1 MLIFCKLDKVNIQM
15 VHFLKHGSEPEKHPR
30 KKGAGSGRIGLSR
43 SWMISYLVVLIV
55 PLLVSQLFYQRSFT
69 LANENAMEVCEIALE
84 QTTISLD
91 RALTDV
97 RSITREL
104 ITREEVASLQY
115 TETLTSTKRIK
126 IADLKKEILTKINF
140 SDYIDGICIFFARS
154 GIGVSSEGFY
164 ASEQILRQQVQTGWG
179 ISYDALLES
188 AAEPGD
194 FHLVMTGSGEG
205 LSQADR
211 LFSVM
216 SLQSAAGVP
225 DVMLVCQLDLSQFR
239 VLLTS
244 DGDGSSPVV
253 WAAAADGTLLTPDGV
268 DSGTMAALID
278 QTAPYLS
285 DRRRSDAIRSESLV
299 ISTTHSSVADWELV
313 SATSTAF
320 YAEKLGQIKVWY
332 LIYLLICLLVGV
344 VMAALFTKQNYS
356 PVKRLSALMQS
367 TKGNTP
373 PQGEFEALEAG
384 LSQLLQKEQDY
395 EREIDRQ
402 KKSLRSTSL
411 VRVMKGT
418 LYSGEAFRA
427 VCRDYDMHFS
437 GTRFGVVGILV
448 RDYSNLFFDGQ
459 AKQDEE
465 TQALA
470 HYVIVQITE
479 ELIREK
485 FDVYICVS
493 EDRLYGV
500 VSVPDSFPAEEYIET
515 MAGICHKAET
525 FIRER
530 LGLILTYYI
539 ADLSGKAGDPDD
551 SIPTSIRQAFE
562 AVQWG
567 LEQIVGFGLTE
578 PVIVRRMLAGSWQP
592 GLETDFSEVNL
603 RRRQYVAATASGD
616 FAEADRLYRE
626 LCRVG
631 IFQLEHSFSSM
642 RAQTMALFD
651 LLVSSTLTVRQTKEQ
666 EEQLQGLASR
676 LMKAH
681 DVHVLEQTIHE
692 AEEVLYA
699 ISHPQTT
706 PEEESYSIRV
716 ARYVEENYMNPEL
729 SVSMIADHFG
739 VSQSYLLRAF
749 KKDGSGCSVSDYI
762 HRRRVDEAK
771 ILLKSTEE
779 TVGDIAVKVGY
790 ANSLALIRA
799 FKRLENGVT
808 PSAYRSSAAEK

>member
-1 MLIFCKLDKVNIQM
+1 MDN
-15 VHFLKHGSEPEKHPR
+15 FLKRIRSAEKRPR
-30 KKGAGSGRIGLSR
+30 MKHISRRSGLSR
-43 SWMISYLVVLIV
+43 SWMISYLVVLIM
-55 PLLVSQLFYQRSFT
+55 PLLVSQLIYQRSYT
-69 LANENAMEVCEIALE
+69 LANDNAVEVCEIALE
-84 QTTISLD
+84 QTAISLD
-91 RALTDV
+91 RALSDV
-97 RSITREL
+97 RSISREL

-115 TETLTSTKRIK
+115 TETLSATKRIK

-140 SDYIDGICIFFARS
+140 SDYIDGISIFFARS

-164 ASEQILRQQVQTGWG
+164 AFEQILRQQVQTGWG
-179 ISYDALLES
+179 ISYDTLLES

-194 FHLVMTGSGEG
+194 FHLVMTGSGEEF
-205 LSQADR
+205 SQADR

-225 DVMLVCQLDLSQFR
+225 DVMLACQLDLSQFR

-268 DSGTMAALID
+268 DSENMAALIS

-299 ISTTHSSVADWELV
+299 ISTTNSTIAGWELV

-320 YAEKLGQIKVWY
+320 YAEKLGQVKIWY
-332 LIYLLICLLVGV
+332 LVYLAICLLVGV
-344 VMAALFTKQNYS
+344 VMAALFTRQNYS
-356 PVKRLSALMQS
+356 PVKRLSELMQS
-367 TKGNTP
+367 TKENTP
-373 PQGEFEALEAG
+373 KGGEFEALEAG
-384 LSQLLQKEQDY
+384 LNQLLQKEQDY

-411 VRVMKGT
+411 VRIMKGT

-437 GTRFGVVGILV
+437 GTRFGVVGIIV
-448 RDYSNLFFDGQ
+448 RDYSNLFFDGK

-465 TQALA
+465 TQGLA
-470 HYVIVQITE
+470 HFVIIQITE
-479 ELIREK
+479 ELIRES

-525 FIRER
+525 FLRER
-530 LGLILTYYI
+530 LGLILTYYVT
-539 ADLSGKAGDPDD
+539 DLFGKAGDTDG
-551 SIPTSIRQAFE
+551 SEPTSIRQAFE
-562 AVQWG
+562 AAQWG
-567 LEQIVGFGLTE
+567 LEQIEGFGLTDT
-578 PVIVRRMLAGSWQP
+578 VIVRRMLAGSWQP
-592 GLETDFSEVNL
+592 GMEADFSEVNL

-616 FAEADRLYRE
+616 LAEADRLYRE
-626 LCRVG
+626 LSRVG

-651 LLVSSTLTVRQTKEQ
+651 LLVSSLLTVRQTKEQ
-666 EEQLQGLASR
+666 EELLQGLASR

-692 AEEVLYA
+692 TEETLYSL
-699 ISHPQTT
+699 IHPESS
-706 PEEESYSIRV
+706 PEEESYGVRV

-729 SVSMIADHFG
+729 SVSMIAEHFG

-771 ILLKSTEE
+771 ILLKSTDQ
-779 TVGDIAVKVGY
+779 TVGDIAAKVGY
-790 ANSLALIRA
+790 TNSLSLIRA
-799 FKRLENGVT
+799 FKRLEDGAT
-808 PSAYRSSAAEK
+808 PSAYRSSAKDK

>member
-1 MLIFCKLDKVNIQM
+1 MDNIFKRIRSAEKLP
-15 VHFLKHGSEPEKHPR
+15 HLKHI
-30 KKGAGSGRIGLSR
+30 GRRSGLSR

-55 PLLVSQLFYQRSFT
+55 PLLVSQLIYQRSYT
-69 LANENAMEVCEIALE
+69 LANDNAVEVCEIALE
-84 QTTISLD
+84 QTAISLD
-91 RALTDV
+91 RALSDV
-97 RSITREL
+97 RSISREL

-115 TETLTSTKRIK
+115 TETLSATKRIK

-140 SDYIDGICIFFARS
+140 SDYIDGISIFFTRS

-164 ASEQILRQQVQTGWG
+164 ASEGILRQQVLTGWG
-179 ISYDALLES
+179 ISYDELLEAS
-188 AAEPGD
+188 RGSGD
-194 FHLVMTGSGEG
+194 FHLVMTGSGEEF
-205 LSQADR
+205 SQADR

-216 SLQSAAGVP
+216 SLQSGAEVP

-253 WAAAADGTLLTPDGV
+253 WASAADGTLLTPDGV
-268 DSGTMAALID
+268 DSENMAALIS

-299 ISTTHSSVADWELV
+299 ISTTNSTIAGWELV

-320 YAEKLGQIKVWY
+320 YAEKLGQVKIWY
-332 LIYLLICLLVGV
+332 LVYLAICLLVGV
-344 VMAALFTKQNYS
+344 VMAALFTRQNYS
-356 PVKRLSALMQS
+356 PVKRLSELMQS

-373 PQGEFEALEAG
+373 KGGEFEALEAG
-384 LSQLLQKEQDY
+384 LNQLLQKEQDY

-411 VRVMKGT
+411 VRIMKGT

-437 GTRFGVVGILV
+437 GTRFGVVGIIV

-465 TQALA
+465 TQGLA
-470 HYVIVQITE
+470 HYVIIQITE
-479 ELIREK
+479 ELIRES

-525 FIRER
+525 FLRER
-530 LGLILTYYI
+530 LGLILTYYVT
-539 ADLSGKAGDPDD
+539 DLFGKPGDTDG
-551 SIPTSIRQAFE
+551 SEPTSIRQAFE
-562 AVQWG
+562 AAQWG
-567 LEQIVGFGLTE
+567 LEQIEGFGLADT
-578 PVIVRRMLAGSWQP
+578 VIVRRMLAGSWQP
-592 GLETDFSEVNL
+592 GMETDFSEINL

-626 LCRVG
+626 LSRVG

-642 RAQTMALFD
+642 RAQTLTLFD
-651 LLVSSTLTVRQTKEQ
+651 LLVSSLLTVRQTKEQ
-666 EEQLQGLASR
+666 EELLQGLASR

-692 AEEVLYA
+692 TEETLYSL
-699 ISHPQTT
+699 IHPESS
-706 PEEESYSIRV
+706 PEEESYGVRV

-729 SVSMIADHFG
+729 SVSMIAEHFG

-771 ILLKSTEE
+771 ILLKSTDE
-779 TVGDIAVKVGY
+779 TVGDIAAKVGY
-790 ANSLALIRA
+790 ANSLSLIRA
-799 FKRLENGVT
+799 FKRLEDGAT